1 MNKQEIKT
9 LEKVENLFC
18 EYEEKNGAIFTP
30 LEASVINLVQNRLDE
45 ICKTT
50 KQTACKI

>member
-1 MNKQEIKT
+1 MNNQEIKT

-18 EYEEKNGAIFTP
+18 KYEEKNGAIFTP
-30 LEASVINLVQNRLDE
+30 LECDVINLVQNRLNE

-50 KQTACKI
+50 KQTTCKL